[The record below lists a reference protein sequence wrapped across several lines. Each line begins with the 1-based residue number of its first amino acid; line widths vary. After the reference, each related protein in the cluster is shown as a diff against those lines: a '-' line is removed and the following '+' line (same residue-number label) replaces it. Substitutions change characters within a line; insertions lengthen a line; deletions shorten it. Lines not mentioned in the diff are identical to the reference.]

1 MSTCRADTLNGRG
14 PGVRGRKRKRGP
26 HAFYRAYMIS
36 TAKTPSGRVEAAN
49 GIGRRGGYS
58 VARMAKRPSSIGS
71 KKLRYWYRMSADKMP
86 QKTIIGQTRFLIID
100 SEATIAEA
108 LRRFLVS
115 EGAPAAHV
123 ANSSLLALRVLQDRK
138 TPVDCVICAHRVA
151 NSGLEFLMNLRSGRW
166 GGGGM
171 QYLSVILLM
180 ENHDE
185 GVMAA
190 ADSAKVT
197 GYIVG
202 SLGKENV
209 RQSIV
214 AALDP
219 RGVAQGL
226 PNFKVAHVRASE
238 SDLIIALFPPSF
250 GSLRVEPQQKAIQA
264 VASAA
269 QKRQLSGSVIAAYPG
284 ADGKAAFV
292 APAVYDR
299 FLSRLTLESIDK
311 MLNRAIH
318 VEWAEFDPT
327 APVKEAEEDDAVEP
341 LPLFDEDEAETSAT
355 EKEESSDRRRSAPRA
370 DASRARWLTDE
381 DIRGVAKAFKE
392 MGPQDFVGKFVRH
405 QTVLVRGE
413 SQILMPS
420 MREFYVS
427 IDLLRKAFFP
437 GVEMRGGT
445 RAFQSLTH
453 MLDQLMLRSLAFI
466 PRDGLPCSLNLNV
479 HSILTQ
485 TFDSALKSTSAEN
498 IIFEIP
504 QPMITSYFEEF
515 KRARDLIYARGGKIA
530 VDQIFPDTM
539 GALDLGLVG
548 PNIAKV
554 HWKGDLKNFQ
564 ASHRDFVRKALDSGI
579 EMVMSRVDDPAAL
592 DIAHEFGIRN
602 VQGFLIED
610 MPEAKRRG

>member
-1 MSTCRADTLNGRG
+1 
-14 PGVRGRKRKRGP
+14 
-26 HAFYRAYMIS
+26 
-36 TAKTPSGRVEAAN
+36 
-49 GIGRRGGYS
+49 
-58 VARMAKRPSSIGS
+58 
-71 KKLRYWYRMSADKMP
+71 
-86 QKTIIGQTRFLIID
+86 
-100 SEATIAEA
+100 
-108 LRRFLVS
+108 
-115 EGAPAAHV
+115 
-123 ANSSLLALRVLQDRK
+123 
-138 TPVDCVICAHRVA
+138 
-151 NSGLEFLMNLRSGRW
+151 
-166 GGGGM
+166 
-171 QYLSVILLM
+171 
-180 ENHDE
+180 
-185 GVMAA
+185 
-190 ADSAKVT
+190 
-197 GYIVG
+197 
-202 SLGKENV
+202 
-209 RQSIV
+209 
-214 AALDP
+214 
-219 RGVAQGL
+219 
-226 PNFKVAHVRASE
+226 
-238 SDLIIALFPPSF
+238 
-250 GSLRVEPQQKAIQA
+250 
-264 VASAA
+264 
-269 QKRQLSGSVIAAYPG
+269 
-284 ADGKAAFV
+284 
-292 APAVYDR
+292 
-299 FLSRLTLESIDK
+299 
-311 MLNRAIH
+311 
-318 VEWAEFDPT
+318 
-327 APVKEAEEDDAVEP
+327 
-341 LPLFDEDEAETSAT
+341 
-355 EKEESSDRRRSAPRA
+355 
-370 DASRARWLTDE
+370 
-381 DIRGVAKAFKE
+381 

-405 QTVLVRGE
+405 QTVLVRVE

-485 TFDSALKSTSAEN
+485 TFDSALKNTSAEN

-515 KRARDLIYARGGKIA
+515 KRARDLIYARGGRIA